1 LAESDKQIMKITPF
15 GMRNPTLCP
24 TASTQ
29 LNVQTMENDVIRLH
43 VNVVEHLPNE
53 LKVVDIP
60 REIQFQ
66 ELTNHWKKPG
76 VLIGADH
83 FLKFIKLQNV
93 QELSSGHMLVQSKV
107 GPMIAG
113 SGDVSKLC
121 QNNIPSQNLVCA
133 LRANINSEPENF
145 WRLESVGIQ
154 ESPND
159 NDDEETLTHSKY
171 THEKGWS
178 LSYLLAMEGF

>member
-1 LAESDKQIMKITPF
+1 MDTKLVIDKLGQKPRYNPGGTSALSMLRSNSKPLSSAVQSNQHSSQLTLAESDKQIMKITPF

-113 SGDVSKLC
+113 SGDNQK
-121 QNNIPSQNLVCA
+121 I
-133 LRANINSEPENF
+133 F
-145 WRLESVGIQ
+145 G
-154 ESPND
+154 D
-159 NDDEETLTHSKY
+159 
-171 THEKGWS
+171 
-178 LSYLLAMEGF
+178 